1 MGHVLGRLDGH
12 GSEYAIGPT
21 CNRRPHMTS
30 WYWLLIIGL
39 AIALYGYFGYPIAL
53 ILARLVR
60 RQPPVVTAKPA
71 VWPRITI
78 TLPAYNAERTLRPVL
93 DGLVRVE
100 YPAEL
105 RQIVVVSDGSTD
117 GTDALVAEYA
127 GLGVELLRHSP
138 RVGKTEL
145 ENFAMTA
152 LTGEIIVNTDASVAL
167 APDAVWRLVAALADP
182 AVGVSSGR
190 DISVATVGAT
200 GHGGEAAYVGYEMWV
215 RDLETDVDAIVGSSG
230 CLYAVRAELHR
241 RNLPGHLAR
250 DFSSALWARLNGFRA
265 VSVRDAICFVP
276 RAASMRVEFH
286 RKVRTM
292 TRGLE
297 TLFYHGR
304 LLNPFTYGIF
314 SLLLW
319 SHKLIR
325 WLVPWA
331 VVACAVAII
340 PLAAS
345 DRWAQGAVLAM
356 GLGLVLAA
364 LGWWWPQQ
372 GRVPKVCSV
381 AAYFVS
387 GTLAGLL
394 AWINALRGHRAPL
407 WNPTPRA
414 QS

>member
-1 MGHVLGRLDGH
+1 MAHVLGGFDRDAANYPG
-12 GSEYAIGPT
+12 GSTRY
-21 CNRRPHMTS
+21 RQPHMTP
-30 WYWLLIIGL
+30 WYTLLIVGL
-39 AIALYGYFGYPIAL
+39 AVAFYGYGGYPLLL
-53 ILARLVR
+53 IVVRRFR
-60 RQPPVVTAKPA
+60 RQPPVATAKPA
-71 VWPRITI
+71 AWPRISI
-78 TLPAYNAERTLRPVL
+78 TLPAYNAEKTLRPVL
-93 DGLVRVE
+93 DGLVRLD
-100 YPAEL
+100 YPPAL
-105 RQIVVVSDGSTD
+105 RQILVVSDGSTD
-117 GTDALVAEYA
+117 GTDVLVAEYA
-127 GLGVELLRHSP
+127 HLGVELLRHSP
-138 RVGKTEL
+138 RIGKTEL

-182 AVGVSSGR
+182 GVGVSSGR
-190 DISVATVGAT
+190 DISVASVGAT
-200 GHGGEAAYVGYEMWV
+200 GSGGEAAYVGYEMWL
-215 RDLETDVDAIVGSSG
+215 RDLETDVEAIVGSSG

-241 RNLPGHLAR
+241 RQLPGHLAR
-250 DFSSALWARLNGFRA
+250 DFSSALWARLNGVRA

-276 RAASMRVEFH
+276 RAASMRVEFN

-304 LLNPFTYGIF
+304 LLNPIKYGMF
-314 SLLLW
+314 SVLLW

-340 PLAAS
+340 PLAATVW
-345 DRWAQGAVLAM
+345 WARAGVVALAL
-356 GLGLVLAA
+356 GLGLAA

-372 GRVPKVCSV
+372 ARVPRACSM

-387 GTLAGLL
+387 GTMAGLL
-394 AWINALRGHRAPL
+394 AWVRALRGNGAAL
-407 WNPTPRA
+407 WDPTPRA

>member
-1 MGHVLGRLDGH
+1 
-12 GSEYAIGPT
+12 
-21 CNRRPHMTS
+21 
-30 WYWLLIIGL
+30 
-39 AIALYGYFGYPIAL
+39 
-53 ILARLVR
+53 
-60 RQPPVVTAKPA
+60 
-71 VWPRITI
+71 
-78 TLPAYNAERTLRPVL
+78 VL
-93 DGLVRVE
+93 DGLVQSD
-100 YPAEL
+100 YPAAR

-117 GTDALVAEYA
+117 GTDALVKEYA
-127 GLGVELLRHSP
+127 HLGVELLRHSP
-138 RVGKTEL
+138 RLGKTEL

-167 APDAVWRLVAALADP
+167 APDAVWRLVAALEDP
-182 AVGVSSGR
+182 RVGVSSGR
-190 DISVATVGAT
+190 DISVASVGAT
-200 GHGGEAAYVGYEMWV
+200 GHGGEAAYVGYEMWL
-215 RDLETDVDAIVGSSG
+215 RDLETEVDAIVGSSG
-230 CLYAVRAELHR
+230 CLYAVRAGLHR
-241 RNLPGHLAR
+241 RQLPGYLAR

-276 RAASMRVEFH
+276 RAASMRVEFN

-304 LLNPFTYGIF
+304 LLNPFRYGVF
-314 SLLLW
+314 SWLLW

-331 VVACAVAII
+331 VVACAVAVI

-345 DRWAQGAVLAM
+345 AWWAQVGVVGLAL
-356 GLGLVLAA
+356 GLGLAA
-364 LGWWWPQQ
+364 LGWWWPHQE
-372 GRVPKVCSV
+372 RVPKLCST

-387 GTLAGLL
+387 GTIAGLL
-394 AWINALRGHRAPL
+394 AWANVVRGRRASL

>member
-1 MGHVLGRLDGH
+1 MTPWHWLLTLGVAVTFYG
-12 GSEYAIGPT
+12 YAGYPLLLILVRW
-21 CNRRPHMTS
+21 CRRRP
-30 WYWLLIIGL
+30 
-39 AIALYGYFGYPIAL
+39 
-53 ILARLVR
+53 
-60 RQPPVVTAKPA
+60 PVITAKPTT
-71 VWPRITI
+71 WPRISI
-78 TLPAYNAERTLRPVL
+78 TLPAYNAEKTLRPVL
-93 DGLVRVE
+93 DGLVKLD
-100 YPAEL
+100 YPAAL

-127 GLGVELLRHSP
+127 HLGVELLRHSP

-152 LTGEIIVNTDASVAL
+152 LTGEIVINTDASVAL
-167 APDAVWRLVAALADP
+167 APDAVWRLVAALEDP
-182 AVGVSSGR
+182 GVGVSSGR
-190 DISVATVGAT
+190 DISVASVGAT
-200 GHGGEAAYVGYEMWV
+200 GSGGEAAYVGYEMWL
-215 RDLETDVDAIVGSSG
+215 RDLETDVEAIVGSSG

-241 RNLPGHLAR
+241 RHLPGYLAR
-250 DFSSALWARLNGFRA
+250 DFSSALWARLNGVRA

-276 RAASMRVEFH
+276 RSASMRVEFS

-304 LLNPFTYGIF
+304 LLNPFKYGVF
-314 SLLLW
+314 SVLLW

-331 VVACAVAII
+331 VVACAVAVI
-340 PLAAS
+340 PLADSAW
-345 DRWAQGAVLAM
+345 WAEGGVLALVA
-356 GLGLVLAA
+356 GLGLAA
-364 LGWWWPQQ
+364 LGWWWPRQD
-372 GRVPKVCSV
+372 RVPKACSV

-387 GTLAGLL
+387 GTMAGLL
-394 AWINALRGHRAPL
+394 AWANAARGRRASL

>member
-1 MGHVLGRLDGH
+1 
-12 GSEYAIGPT
+12 
-21 CNRRPHMTS
+21 MTS
-30 WYWLLIIGL
+30 WHILLIAGL
-39 AIALYGYFGYPIAL
+39 AVSLYGYAGYPL
-53 ILARLVR
+53 LLLVLRLLR
-60 RQPPVVTAKPA
+60 RQPPVVTARPT
-71 VWPRITI
+71 VWPRISI
-78 TLPAYNAERTLRPVL
+78 TLPAYNAQNTLRPVL
-93 DGLVRVE
+93 DGLVRLD
-100 YPAEL
+100 YPAAL

-127 GLGVELLRHSP
+127 RFGVELLRHSP
-138 RVGKTEL
+138 RVGKTEV

-152 LTGEIIVNTDASVAL
+152 LTGDIIVNTDASVAL
-167 APDAVWRLVAALADP
+167 APDAVWRLVAALSDP

-190 DISVATVGAT
+190 DISVASVGST

-215 RDLETDVDAIVGSSG
+215 RDLETEVEAIVGSSG

-241 RNLPGHLAR
+241 RHLPGHLAR

-304 LLNPFTYGIF
+304 LLNPFRYGVF
-314 SLLLW
+314 SVLLW

-331 VVACAVAII
+331 LVACVAAVI

-345 DRWAQGAVLAM
+345 AWWARGGVIALAV
-356 GLGLVLAA
+356 GLGLAA
-364 LGWWWPQQ
+364 LGWWWPRQH
-372 GRVPKVCSV
+372 RVPRLCSI

-387 GTLAGLL
+387 GTIAGLL
-394 AWINALRGHRAPL
+394 AWANALRGHRAPV

-414 QS
+414 H

>member
-1 MGHVLGRLDGH
+1 
-12 GSEYAIGPT
+12 
-21 CNRRPHMTS
+21 MTP
-30 WYWLLIIGL
+30 WHWLLIAGL
-39 AIALYGYFGYPIAL
+39 AVAFYGYLGYPVLL
-53 ILARLVR
+53 IVARLFR
-60 RQPPVVTAKPA
+60 RQQPVVSAKPA
-71 VWPRITI
+71 TWPRISI
-78 TLPAYNAERTLRPVL
+78 TLPAYNAEKTLRPVL
-93 DGLVRVE
+93 DGLVRVD
-100 YPAEL
+100 YPPAL

-127 GLGVELLRHSP
+127 HLGVELLRHSP

-145 ENFAMTA
+145 ENFAMAA

-182 AVGVSSGR
+182 GVGVSSGR
-190 DISVATVGAT
+190 DISVASVGAT
-200 GHGGEAAYVGYEMWV
+200 GSGGEAAYVGYEMWL
-215 RDLETDVDAIVGSSG
+215 RDLETDVEAIVGSSG

-241 RNLPGHLAR
+241 RQLPGYLAR
-250 DFSSALWARLNGFRA
+250 DFSSALWARLNGVRA

-276 RAASMRVEFH
+276 RAASMRVEFS

-304 LLNPFTYGIF
+304 LLNPFTYGVF
-314 SLLLW
+314 AVLLW

-331 VVACAVAII
+331 VVACAIAIV

-345 DRWAQGAVLAM
+345 AWWAEAGVAALVV
-356 GLGLVLAA
+356 GLGLAA
-364 LGWWWPQQ
+364 LGWWWPRQD
-372 GRVPKVCSV
+372 RVPRACSV

-394 AWINALRGHRAPL
+394 AWANAARGRRASL

>member
-1 MGHVLGRLDGH
+1 M
-12 GSEYAIGPT
+12 
-21 CNRRPHMTS
+21 
-30 WYWLLIIGL
+30 
-39 AIALYGYFGYPIAL
+39 AIALYGYAGYPLLL
-53 ILARLVR
+53 IVARRFR
-60 RQPPVVTAKPA
+60 RQPPVTTAKPA
-71 VWPRITI
+71 TWPRISI
-78 TLPAYNAERTLRPVL
+78 TLPAYNAEKTLRPVL
-93 DGLVRVE
+93 DGLVQLD
-100 YPAEL
+100 YPAAL

-127 GLGVELLRHSP
+127 HLGVELLRHSP

-152 LTGEIIVNTDASVAL
+152 LTGDIIVNTDASVAL

-182 AVGVSSGR
+182 GVGVSSGR
-190 DISVATVGAT
+190 DISVASVGTT
-200 GHGGEAAYVGYEMWV
+200 GHGGEAAYVGYEMWL
-215 RDLETDVDAIVGSSG
+215 RDLETEVEAIVGSSG

-241 RNLPGHLAR
+241 RQLPGYLAR

-276 RAASMRVEFH
+276 RAASMRVEFN

-304 LLNPFTYGIF
+304 LLNPFKYGVF

-325 WLVPWA
+325 WLVPWSVA
-331 VVACAVAII
+331 ACAIAII

-345 DRWAQGAVLAM
+345 VWWARIGVVALA
-356 GLGLVLAA
+356 LGLALAA
-364 LGWWWPQQ
+364 LGWWWPRQD
-372 GRVPKVCSV
+372 RVPKLCSM

-387 GTLAGLL
+387 GTIAGLL
-394 AWINALRGHRAPL
+394 AWVNTARGSRASL